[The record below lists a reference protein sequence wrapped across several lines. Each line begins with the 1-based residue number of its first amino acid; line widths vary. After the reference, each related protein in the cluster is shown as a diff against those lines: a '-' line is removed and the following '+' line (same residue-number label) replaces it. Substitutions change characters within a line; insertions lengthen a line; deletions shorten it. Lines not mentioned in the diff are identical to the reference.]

1 MDLAVGAV
9 AIADGIVDVFQQL
22 DVPAGQFAPRYL
34 RINGEELGLLH
45 RLTGARL
52 PIDDSQRRRI
62 FLHAEV
68 IQLDGDRQLHDA
80 PVTIRATPLHLAF
93 RHTHQ
98 EALHVRRTESR
109 GKEQQ
114 PESGMVEVEG
124 IVRPSEVEQPTDEEC
139 TERKQRKEVEEHKR
153 PSTRHSVETEA
164 GGKVHRSLG
173 RPSSRLRRESHD
185 DTRHYEGDD
194 ERHSQRHTRV
204 PTADSAAFRAPR
216 DGGG

>member
-22 DVPAGQFAPRYL
+22 DVPASQFAPRYL
-34 RINGEELGLLH
+34 RINGKELGLLY

-80 PVTIRATPLHLAF
+80 PVTIRATPFHLAF

-109 GKEQQ
+109 SEEQQ

-124 IVRPSEVEQPTDEEC
+124 VVRPSEVEQPTDEEC
-139 TERKQRKEVEEHKR
+139 TERKQREEVEEDKR
-153 PSTRHSVETEA
+153 PSARHSVETEA
-164 GGKVHRSLG
+164 GGKMHRSPG
-173 RPSSRLRRESHD
+173 RSSSRLRREPHD
-185 DTRHYEGDD
+185 DTRHHKGNDK
-194 ERHSQRHTRV
+194 RHSQRHTRI
-204 PTADSAAFRAPR
+204 PTADSAALRSPG

>member
-9 AIADGIVDVFQQL
+9 AIADSIVDVFQQL

-34 RINGEELGLLH
+34 RINGEELWLLH
-45 RLTGARL
+45 RLTGTRL

-68 IQLDGDRQLHDA
+68 IQLDGDRQLHNA
-80 PVTIRATPLHLAF
+80 SVTVRATPLHLAF

-124 IVRPSEVEQPTDEEC
+124 VVRPSEVE
-139 TERKQRKEVEEHKR
+139 
-153 PSTRHSVETEA
+153 
-164 GGKVHRSLG
+164 
-173 RPSSRLRRESHD
+173 
-185 DTRHYEGDD
+185 
-194 ERHSQRHTRV
+194 
-204 PTADSAAFRAPR
+204 
-216 DGGG
+216 